1 MATQT
6 LRCTDYSRAGN
17 WHVAA
22 KLPCLF
28 GNCGLVSTA
37 NNRKENCLRS
47 KSNTTNLVFGQFQR
61 FTIFYYYFFSIL
73 LLTFIGIPRSMCD
86 VRLILWTYPFL
97 KKIYIQYIRSDCIY
111 KNLLVRLRLWRFGFW
126 VYPSTTRKKRGKIIK
141 NYYILREWRFK
152 RLWPLNNVKWTNI
165 FFCCFIYL
173 FTQYDLKP
181 PLLN

>member
-1 MATQT
+1 M
-6 LRCTDYSRAGN
+6 R
-17 WHVAA
+17 
-22 KLPCLF
+22 P
-28 GNCGLVSTA
+28 
-37 NNRKENCLRS
+37 NCLVCLGIVDWFLLQIIERRIVYGQS
-47 KSNTTNLVFGQFQR
+47 QIRPIWSLVNFKGSLFFIIIFFQFYCWHSLVFLVR
-61 FTIFYYYFFSIL
+61 CA
-73 LLTFIGIPRSMCD
+73 MCD

-97 KKIYIQYIRSDCIY
+97 KKIYIQYIRWDCIY

>member
-47 KSNTTNLVFGQFQR
+47 KSNTTNMVFGQFQR
-61 FTIFYYYFFSIL
+61 FTIFYYYFFFN
-73 LLTFIGIPRSMCD
+73 FIADIHWYSSFD
-86 VRLILWTYPFL
+86 VRCAINFMNLPFSQ
-97 KKIYIQYIRSDCIY
+97 KYIYIQYIRWDCIY

-152 RLWPLNNVKWTNI
+152 RLWPLNNVNQH
-165 FFCCFIYL
+165 FCCCFIYL
-173 FTQYDLKP
+173 FTHYDLKP